1 MGESLKGM
9 ALLLALMAVLA
20 VVESWIPRCASDV
33 ARGPRWRVNLALTAI
48 YLALNL
54 LLTVSVIG
62 VAASMDARGFG
73 LLRSLHPPT
82 ALQFAIGLLLL
93 DFFAYVVHVL
103 MHKSPLLWRLHRV
116 HHSDRHVD
124 VTTTFRQ
131 HPLEGVLRFAFTAAP
146 ALLLGVSAP
155 TTVIYRLLS
164 GINALFEHAN
174 LRVDARLDRALRWL
188 IVTPDMH
195 KIHHSRRAIE
205 TDSNY
210 ANIFS
215 LHDRVFGTY
224 TLSAEALR
232 YGLDESAPAAQ
243 PHEYG
248 QA

>member
-1 MGESLKGM
+1 MGESLKAM
-9 ALLLALMAVLA
+9 TLLLALMAALA
-20 VVESWIPRCASDV
+20 IVETWIPRRASEV
-33 ARGPRWRVNLALTAI
+33 PQGPRWRINLALTAI

-54 LLTVSVIG
+54 VLTLSVIG
-62 VAASMDARGFG
+62 IAASMDARGVG
-73 LLRSLHPPT
+73 ALRSLHLPT
-82 ALQFAIGLLLL
+82 VAQFAIGFVLL

-131 HPLEGVLRFAFTAAP
+131 HPLEGALRFAFTAAP
-146 ALLLGVSAP
+146 ALSLGVSANA
-155 TTVIYRLLS
+155 TAIYRLIS

-174 LRVDARLDRALRWL
+174 IRVDARVDRWLRWL

-215 LHDRVFGTY
+215 MHDRLFGTY
-224 TLSAEALR
+224 TPRADDLR

-243 PHEYG
+243 PHEYR